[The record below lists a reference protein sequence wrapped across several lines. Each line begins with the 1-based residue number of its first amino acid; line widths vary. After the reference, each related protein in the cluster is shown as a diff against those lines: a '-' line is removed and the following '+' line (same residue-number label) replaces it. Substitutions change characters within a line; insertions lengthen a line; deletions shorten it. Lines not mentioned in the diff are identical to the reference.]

1 MKNKGYA
8 KFWGA
13 NKVRYGKCA
22 SDSVSMTQAGTLSSM
37 EPPQAVKKPTGRIK
51 SERK

>member
-13 NKVRYGKCA
+13 NKVRYGKQVVYGWETPRQKQRA
-22 SDSVSMTQAGTLSSM
+22 HTQAC
-37 EPPQAVKKPTGRIK
+37 RIAF
-51 SERK
+51 